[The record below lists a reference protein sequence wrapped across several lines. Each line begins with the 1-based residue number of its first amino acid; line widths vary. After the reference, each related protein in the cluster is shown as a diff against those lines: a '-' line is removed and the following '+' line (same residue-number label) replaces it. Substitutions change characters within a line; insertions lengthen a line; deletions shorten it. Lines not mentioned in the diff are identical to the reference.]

1 MVALNPDIYLL
12 ICQKLTSGDR
22 GMTEEEWL
30 EGLRGLPDD
39 VILKIHFD
47 LQEKIKKH
55 YKLRDT
61 GKNLEKAIH
70 YCQQQIALAPLA
82 MSALKKN
89 AAMYND
95 GQFFAPRHH
104 GYRQYTTILKKQK
117 ELDKLEMLLNKKK
130 IEGWG

>member
-1 MVALNPDIYLL
+1 
-12 ICQKLTSGDR
+12 
-22 GMTEEEWL
+22 MTEEEWL

-55 YKLRDT
+55 YKLRDS

-82 MSALKKN
+82 MSAMKKN
-89 AAMYND
+89 PGMYDN
-95 GQFFAPRHH
+95 GQFFCPWTSWL
-104 GYRQYTTILKKQK
+104 QTIRDDPQ
-117 ELDKLEMLLNKKK
+117 EA
-130 IEGWG
+130 EGRSRPGCSP

>member
-1 MVALNPDIYLL
+1 
-12 ICQKLTSGDR
+12 
-22 GMTEEEWL
+22 MTEEEWL

-55 YKLRDT
+55 YKLRDS

-82 MSALKKN
+82 MSALKKKP
-89 AAMYND
+89 AMYND

-104 GYRQYTTILKKQK
+104 GYRKYTTILKKQK
-117 ELDKLEMLLNKKK
+117 ELDKLKMLLNKKK
-130 IEGWG
+130 LEGWG